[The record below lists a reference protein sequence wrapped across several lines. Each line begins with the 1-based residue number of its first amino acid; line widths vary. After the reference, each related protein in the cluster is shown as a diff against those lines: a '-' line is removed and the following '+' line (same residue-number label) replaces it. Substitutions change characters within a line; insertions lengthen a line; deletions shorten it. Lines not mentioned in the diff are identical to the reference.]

1 MYKIKIWSKEN
12 DKKIC
17 RKFKSLIVVT
27 LRKNCL
33 LSEFFCSVFSRIRT
47 EYGKTRGI
55 SPYSVRMRENKDQ
68 KKTANTRTFHA
79 VWTIPKKHEIHK
91 I

>member
-1 MYKIKIWSKEN
+1 MYKSKTWSKEN

-27 LRKNCL
+27 LRENCP

-47 EYGKTRGI
+47 EYGNTRSI
-55 SPYSVRMRENKDQ
+55 FPYSVRMRENTDQ

-79 VWTIPKKHEIHK
+79 V
-91 I
+91 